1 MADFHIWATYL
12 IIAATVV
19 GYASERYQ
27 LELVAFA
34 SLACLLLLFTLAPM
48 AGPQGV
54 EIDAQ
59 ALLAGFAN
67 PALITVIALLIVGQG
82 LFATDAMDAPARWL
96 ARLGGASGSRTIAVT
111 LLAAATLSAVLNNTP
126 VVVIFI
132 PVLTVLAAQRNFSLT
147 KVLMPLSFLSIL
159 GGMTTL
165 IGSSTN
171 LLVAGVAQNHGTELG
186 FFDITVPGL
195 ALAAAGALY
204 VLFVMPAILS
214 KGDGET
220 AERAR
225 ISGTQ
230 FIGDIRVT
238 AGHPFEGLKSR
249 AGMFPGLKDMTP
261 RLVMQRGEIVLPPYE
276 DVELGPGDEIV
287 VSGTRG
293 AFLAALARGSA
304 STSAT
309 EATENGQE
317 TSRPGPDYHIAEAV
331 IAPGSRHAGRLV
343 RNSGIESAHGVT
355 IIGIQRKS
363 RMGRQRMA
371 DIRLEPG
378 DTILIGGTDREYK
391 ALRGDHDL
399 LLLEWSAEPVPQRRL
414 ASMAALIFAGI
425 VAAAASGM
433 VPIVVAAVIGAF
445 LMVAT
450 GCLTFVQAS
459 RSFDRQVFMLV
470 GASLAAA
477 TALEATGGARLI
489 ASSAAAALD
498 GAPAWV
504 TLSGLFLVIALLT
517 NILSNNATAVLFA
530 PIAIGLADT
539 LGVAREPFLVCVI
552 FAANTSFATPIGYQT
567 NLLVMGPGRY
577 SFADFVK
584 AGAPLVVIIWL
595 TFTAIAPWY
604 YAL

>member
-48 AGPQGV
+48 AGPQGAAL
-54 EIDAQ
+54 DAQ

-82 LFATDAMDAPARWL
+82 LFATDAMDAPARWM
-96 ARLGGASGSRTIAVT
+96 AKLGGASGPRTIAVT
-111 LLAAATLSAVLNNTP
+111 LLAAAMLSAVLNNTP

-304 STSAT
+304 GTARKDRKSTRLNS
-309 EATENGQE
+309 
-317 TSRPGPDYHIAEAV
+317 SHIA
-331 IAPGSRHAGRLV
+331 L
-343 RNSGIESAHGVT
+343 
-355 IIGIQRKS
+355 S
-363 RMGRQRMA
+363 RM
-371 DIRLEPG
+371 P
-378 DTILIGGTDREYK
+378 
-391 ALRGDHDL
+391 
-399 LLLEWSAEPVPQRRL
+399 
-414 ASMAALIFAGI
+414 
-425 VAAAASGM
+425 
-433 VPIVVAAVIGAF
+433 
-445 LMVAT
+445 
-450 GCLTFVQAS
+450 
-459 RSFDRQVFMLV
+459 
-470 GASLAAA
+470 
-477 TALEATGGARLI
+477 
-489 ASSAAAALD
+489 SSA
-498 GAPAWV
+498 
-504 TLSGLFLVIALLT
+504 
-517 NILSNNATAVLFA
+517 
-530 PIAIGLADT
+530 
-539 LGVAREPFLVCVI
+539 
-552 FAANTSFATPIGYQT
+552 
-567 NLLVMGPGRY
+567 
-577 SFADFVK
+577 
-584 AGAPLVVIIWL
+584 
-595 TFTAIAPWY
+595 
-604 YAL
+604 